1 MLEVPNKPTKLSY
14 KYYFMSVN
22 TVDRED
28 NSVMAFQLQQFK
40 DSIQESLFRSKSR
53 KQPRTGTK
61 RTLSHLE
68 IPHQGLQ
75 VEGDGFSHAIRLL
88 KIPPCKGVNEETQKT
103 LDRSLLD
110 CTFRLQ
116 GRNNRTWVA
125 ELVFAN
131 CPLNG
136 TSTREQGPSRHVY
149 LTYENLLSEP
159 VGGKKVVEMFLND
172 WNSIARL
179 YECVLEFA
187 RSLPG
192 I

>member
-1 MLEVPNKPTKLSY
+1 MRNPK
-14 KYYFMSVN
+14 
-22 TVDRED
+22 
-28 NSVMAFQLQQFK
+28 A
-40 DSIQESLFRSKSR
+40 
-53 KQPRTGTK
+53 
-61 RTLSHLE
+61 
-68 IPHQGLQ
+68 
-75 VEGDGFSHAIRLL
+75 
-88 KIPPCKGVNEETQKT
+88 

-159 VGGKKVVEMFLND
+159 VGGRKVVEMFLND

-187 RSLPG
+187 RSLPDIPTHLNIFSEVRVYNYRKLILCYGTTKGSSISING
-192 I
+192 IPYIRNFTFLWELWVQTQDAVTVTIPFSISFKKCSTKHQMWFSYYRYCLILRHR